1 MDLEKFSAG
10 IQIVLEFVVP
20 GFIANFVYNKL
31 LDSKEKDKISDN
43 FRLLSCV
50 CISYALY
57 LVFSLFISNLLL
69 RVAIETAVG
78 IGLAVLLIKVLGIRK
93 VRHWYSKINHTMLSE
108 SVLESLGL
116 YQKDQYISVFLKSGS
131 MVYGRIIAFNDED
144 DPWIA
149 LDCYRTTGDSFSNKK
164 DTNSKSD
171 KKDTNTKLDEW
182 NKTEEK
188 TINNVIAIRL
198 DEIRAI
204 SHHKNTAG
212 KGK

>member
-1 MDLEKFSAG
+1 MSLDNFYVG
-10 IQIVLEFVVP
+10 IQIVLEFIVP

-43 FRLLSCV
+43 LRLLSCV
-50 CISYALY
+50 CISYVLN
-57 LVFSLFISNLLL
+57 LIFGLFISNLLL

-78 IGLAVLLIKVLGIRK
+78 IVLAVLLIKLLGIRK

-116 YQKDQYISVFLKSGS
+116 YQKDQYVSVFLKSGS
-131 MVYGRIIAFNDED
+131 MVYGRIISFNDED

-149 LDCYRTTGDSFSNKK
+149 LDCYRTAGDSFS
-164 DTNSKSD
+164 D
-171 KKDTNTKLDEW
+171 KKDPSSKLDEW

-188 TINNVIAIRL
+188 SINNVIAIRL